1 MIDYTPLG
9 CCRDNCSD
17 TLSQGPACSPL
28 MGLCVEPESLPL
40 CSHCH
45 SALALLF
52 VSCGPCGSSLS
63 SRREFSYLAVLRGV
77 SVGSADK
84 VKGTVEF

>member
-52 VSCGPCGSSLS
+52 VSCGPVAAAYLLEGSSLTW
-63 SRREFSYLAVLRGV
+63 LCLGV
-77 SVGSADK
+77 SR
-84 VKGTVEF
+84 